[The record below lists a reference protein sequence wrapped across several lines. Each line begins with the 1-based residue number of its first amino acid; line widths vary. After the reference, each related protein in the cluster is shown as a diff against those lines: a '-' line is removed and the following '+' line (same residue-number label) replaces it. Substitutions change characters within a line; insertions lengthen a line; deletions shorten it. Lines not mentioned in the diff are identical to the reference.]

1 MEDPGADTGEGTEL
15 ILTNGE
21 PLFRLIY
28 MKHKS
33 KRENKLDCE
42 TMIQLRHYELDQDF
56 YDKGKI
62 HIQHDAEHT
71 KTEDLDTHMR

>member
-1 MEDPGADTGEGTEL
+1 MEDPGADIGEGTEL

-42 TMIQLRHYELDQDF
+42 TMIQLRHYELD
-56 YDKGKI
+56 
-62 HIQHDAEHT
+62 
-71 KTEDLDTHMR
+71 